1 MYISMDEKSMMSLD
15 EILTEF
21 KQIFDSIMEKFS
33 NISLKKQYSVD
44 ALVNRYSE
52 DKKFLKKLDNINDL
66 MKEISDKLEALH
78 DFENEFHNFL
88 SIQNMVGY
96 IIKDIE
102 KYFKYSSFV
111 NELTSS
117 FCELIHTK
125 IMLLK
130 SNEYEKYNE
139 IYKSFDDVLFKNEEF
154 FYLNI
159 YQHSHQY
166 DDLIDEI
173 TNILW

>member
-1 MYISMDEKSMMSLD
+1 
-15 EILTEF
+15 
-21 KQIFDSIMEKFS
+21 
-33 NISLKKQYSVD
+33 
-44 ALVNRYSE
+44 
-52 DKKFLKKLDNINDL
+52 
-66 MKEISDKLEALH
+66 
-78 DFENEFHNFL
+78 
-88 SIQNMVGY
+88 
-96 IIKDIE
+96 
-102 KYFKYSSFV
+102 
-111 NELTSS
+111 
-117 FCELIHTK
+117 
-125 IMLLK
+125 MLLK